1 MLRRRLFLTILCA
14 LGFIA
19 LVIRSEKVWQ
29 LGSAGRLKGPSWNS
43 IDSKDSEA
51 VQPSGASARNSD
63 AIGLEEHEKV
73 ASRQQDLKDR
83 LNALQKYGAL
93 GYAGLVLQ
101 PGEPS
106 EFRAQSVAALKMVRM
121 DHHVLA
127 GALWYGED
135 TGSLP
140 SPSGVR
146 RSLDFKALEAISKSS
161 VEKNGNGPGRPR
173 SSIHRRPI
181 GAPPRVFSEQKG
193 LLELP
198 LTGPFELF
206 PVGKVS
212 PNTENIL
219 HSGGLFVRAP
229 QGEPVRSI
237 FQGTVIFAEW
247 LKEYGRVMIIDH
259 GEHYCS
265 LIAHADQ
272 LLKRVNDAVE
282 RGEVVATVGKTGAL
296 RVPGLYFEIR
306 HHGTPVDPLVWLR
319 TDTTPR
325 E

>member
-1 MLRRRLFLTILCA
+1 MLRRRVFLTILCVI
-14 LGFIA
+14 GFIA

-29 LGSAGRLKGPSWNS
+29 VGSSGRLKGPSWSS
-43 IDSKDSEA
+43 IDSKNADA
-51 VQPSGASARNSD
+51 VQPSGASARYSD
-63 AIGLEEHEKV
+63 ALRVEDREKT
-73 ASRQQDLKDR
+73 ASRQQDLRDR

-93 GYAGLVLQ
+93 GYAGMVLQ
-101 PGEPS
+101 SGEPS
-106 EFRAQSVAALKMVRM
+106 EFRARSVAALKMVRM

-127 GALWYGED
+127 GAMWDGED

-161 VEKNGNGPGRPR
+161 VEKTGTGFGRPQ

-181 GAPPRVFSEQKG
+181 GVPPRVFSEQKG
-193 LLELP
+193 LLEWP
-198 LTGPFELF
+198 LTGPYELF
-206 PVGKVS
+206 PVGKLS

-219 HSGGLFVRAP
+219 HSGGIFVRAP

-265 LIAHADQ
+265 LIAHADH

-282 RGEVVATVGKTGAL
+282 RGEAVATVGKTGAL
-296 RVPGLYFEIR
+296 KVPGLYFEIR

-319 TDTTPR
+319 TDTTSR